1 MKKLS
6 IINMKKLFLAFLLL
20 ATLPAFTQDKP
31 LKARITVVDENDNVV
46 SGATVTLFKTH
57 DDYKN
62 ETNPVVSATTNEKGF
77 VEFKNLQELS
87 YFVLAEKGDLN
98 NHGGHNHI
106 PKLRTKGK
114 NRFVIQID

>member
-1 MKKLS
+1 MKKL
-6 IINMKKLFLAFLLL
+6 ILAILLL
-20 ATLPAFTQDKP
+20 VALPAFSQDKP
-31 LKARITVVDENDNVV
+31 LKARITVVDENDNIVP
-46 SGATVTLFKTH
+46 GATVTLFKTH
-57 DDYKN
+57 EDYKK
-62 ETNPVVSATTNEKGF
+62 ETNPVISAVTNEKGF

-87 YFVLAEKGDLN
+87 YFVLVEKGERN